1 MAAGSIAAVVALSG
15 CSDSSAGAGA
25 DPIDIAI
32 VGDSFTSG
40 TPLGGEGDAN
50 WTRVLDTLLNSTEIP
65 HTVSVESGNGSGYS
79 SPGVRGLTFA
89 QMAEAV
95 IEPDTDLVIMF
106 GSVNDAGEPEESYA
120 ADVAA
125 TLAAIRRRVP
135 SATVLVVGPAW
146 VDARIPPE
154 VERLEE
160 VLRTESLRAEVDFV
174 NPLEKRW
181 FFDPNRSNVVGLIST
196 DGLHPTDAGHRY
208 LAERMADL
216 VNLELRARAANATP

>member
-1 MAAGSIAAVVALSG
+1 MGAGSIAAVLALSG
-15 CSDSSAGAGA
+15 CSDSSAGAAA

-50 WTRVLDTLLNSTEIP
+50 WTRVLDTLLDSTEVP
-65 HTVSVESGNGSGYS
+65 HTVSAESGNGSGYS

-89 QMAEAV
+89 QMAATV
-95 IEPDTDLVIMF
+95 IDPDTDLVIVF

-125 TLAAIRRRVP
+125 TLATIRKRVP
-135 SATVLVVGPAW
+135 SATVIVVGPAW

-154 VERLEE
+154 VEQLEE
-160 VLRTESLRAEVDFV
+160 VLRAASLRAEVDFV

-216 VNLELRARAANATP
+216 VNLELRARAADADV